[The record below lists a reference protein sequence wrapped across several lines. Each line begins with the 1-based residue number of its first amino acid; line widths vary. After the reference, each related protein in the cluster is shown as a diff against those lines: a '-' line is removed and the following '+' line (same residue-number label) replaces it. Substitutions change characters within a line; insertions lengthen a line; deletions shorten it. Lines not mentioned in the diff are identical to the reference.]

1 MRMERVTIDVNGRHS
16 VAAFIPVGR
25 WAGWLAAFAVA
36 AALLWWAGL
45 GLSQYL
51 TSSSS
56 DKLSDKEIPIA
67 GTTLYDAGEQ
77 LSFIRVFEREEAT
90 SAGGGGE
97 RVLQTVINDLNSGQR
112 LGVPQEF
119 RFPLNSHSDW
129 AQFRRYANGDLFLL
143 LQKSRLLQF
152 NPQVQQFVDLTPSVS
167 ALIPSGIES
176 MEHQGPEWPDAL
188 RVRAQNGQTY
198 YVNWPA
204 RQILEQS
211 KAVQAYAQA
220 ASSYTQDSQGYG
232 FAPMAKEHSNGGVD
246 SPQAAYLVRYVNKGV
261 SGQMVYRPEPS
272 LYRWNRG
279 SRGTKS
285 DALQPIA
292 EGLAWRAQ
300 DATTPGL
307 LAVEAATPVQPRT
320 HGEVL
325 ATNPSHVLVTF
336 DSQGLQNGGG
346 YAQVLQLIDR
356 ETLKVVWT
364 QALARIPQLAARIG
378 GVQLQADG
386 VRGGFYLRNGYVA
399 PVLYIDNAGQTLYDF
414 TAGRGSTG
422 PHPGS
427 HPGEP
432 R

>member
-1 MRMERVTIDVNGRHS
+1 M
-16 VAAFIPVGR
+16 
-25 WAGWLAAFAVA
+25 GWLAAFVVA

-152 NPQVQQFVDLTPSVS
+152 NPQVQQFFDLTPSIS

-176 MEHQGPEWPDAL
+176 MEHQGPECYQTRCGCGPRMASDLLCELACPADSGATPSSTSL
-188 RVRAQNGQTY
+188 CAGRVE
-198 YVNWPA
+198 
-204 RQILEQS
+204 L
-211 KAVQAYAQA
+211 YAELSRIRLCA
-220 ASSYTQDSQGYG
+220 HAT
-232 FAPMAKEHSNGGVD
+232 KEHSNGGVD
-246 SPQAAYLVRYVNKGV
+246 SPRAAYLVRYVNKGV

-272 LYRWNRG
+272 LYRWNPE
-279 SRGTKS
+279 SWTKS

-307 LAVEAATPVQPRT
+307 LAVEAATPVQPRI

-325 ATNPSHVLVTF
+325 TTNPSHV
-336 DSQGLQNGGG
+336 
-346 YAQVLQLIDR
+346 
-356 ETLKVVWT
+356 W
-364 QALARIPQLAARIG
+364 
-378 GVQLQADG
+378 
-386 VRGGFYLRNGYVA
+386 
-399 PVLYIDNAGQTLYDF
+399 
-414 TAGRGSTG
+414 
-422 PHPGS
+422 
-427 HPGEP
+427 
-432 R
+432 